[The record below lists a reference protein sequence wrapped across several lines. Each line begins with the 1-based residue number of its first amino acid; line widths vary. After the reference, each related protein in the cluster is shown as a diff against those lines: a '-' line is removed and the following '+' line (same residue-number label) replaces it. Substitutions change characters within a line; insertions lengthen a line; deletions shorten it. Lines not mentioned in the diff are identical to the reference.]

1 MIHLQNIKVADF
13 HADTVASGSLA
24 TGVVDTMGFDFATII
39 ITAGALAG
47 DLTAIKVDVTDN
59 SDGSTDATN
68 LVTFE
73 STADVGGTTNALNAF
88 DADESILV
96 EVDMIG
102 KGRYLKTTLT
112 AGSGNHDLACVTLL
126 SRAAESPADSAA
138 GSGTTFKFRA

>member
-24 TGVVDTMGFDFATII
+24 TTTVDTQGFDYATII
-39 ITAGALAG
+39 ITAGALNGA
-47 DLTAIKVDVTDN
+47 LTDIEVDVSDN
-59 SDGSTDATN
+59 SNMSSSTN

-73 STADVGGTTNALNAF
+73 STADVGGTTNALADF
-88 DADESILV
+88 TADESILI
-96 EVDMIG
+96 EVDLKA

-112 AGSGNHDLACVTLL
+112 AGTGNHDLACVTLL
-126 SRAAESPADSAA
+126 SRASESPADTAA